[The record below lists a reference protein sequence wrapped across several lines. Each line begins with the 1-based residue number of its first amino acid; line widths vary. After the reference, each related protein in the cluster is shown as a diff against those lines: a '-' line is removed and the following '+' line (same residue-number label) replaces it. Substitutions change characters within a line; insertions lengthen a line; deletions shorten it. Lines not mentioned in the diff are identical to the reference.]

1 MAWTAVGA
9 LYNATG
15 GGTVTNTTV
24 GNLRVVWTGATV
36 LPVVTGGGVTTWV
49 PVVYGPGTQNGVFQ
63 VIAYGLVTATGAQTL
78 AVTHT
83 PFETCSHEF
92 APASGTP
99 GIDVSGHLS
108 GTSTG
113 TVAGTSL
120 TPTAAADLWAGYMIA
135 NSVGT
140 GNTTGVVY
148 ATTVGANQIGYH
160 LNAPSGAYAPNF
172 GPSSAW
178 DSVAAMFIAS
188 GAVANIAMDMII

>member
-15 GGTVTNTTV
+15 GGSVTNTTI
-24 GNLRVVWTGATV
+24 GNLRVVWTGASTSPTV
-36 LPVVTGGGVTTWV
+36 SGGGVTTWTRV
-49 PVVYGPGTQNGVFQ
+49 IYGPGTQQGVFQ

-78 AVTHT
+78 TVSAS
-83 PFETCSHEF
+83 PFETVSHEF

-99 GIDVSGHLS
+99 GIDTSGHLS

-120 TPTAAADLWAGYMIA
+120 TPSAAADLWAGYMVA
-135 NSVGT
+135 SSVGT

-148 ATTVGANQIGYH
+148 ATTVSSNQIGYH